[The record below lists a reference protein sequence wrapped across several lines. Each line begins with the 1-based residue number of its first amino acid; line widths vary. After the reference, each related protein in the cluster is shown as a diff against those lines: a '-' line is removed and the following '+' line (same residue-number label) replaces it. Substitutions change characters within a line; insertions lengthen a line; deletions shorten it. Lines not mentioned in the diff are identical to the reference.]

1 MSGTKYKSLL
11 KVTFSDNENIYK
23 KEEAN
28 TNDKSNNISFHE
40 KRKKYSNKKDIY
52 LNKKNLN
59 KRKILIED
67 DKKPLFKIEKLEFD
81 NYINEKN
88 KNDKEILS
96 ILNENFDEIN
106 GYIFFSKYQ
115 LGKGSF
121 GNVYYGMDNKY
132 ENDFAIKV
140 QYYKNNDLET
150 FKNEL
155 TFLGILKNEIGF
167 PQVFYN
173 HQNAIE
179 KRFIL
184 VESLLGPSLD
194 KLLKFCNKQFKLQT
208 ICYIG
213 IEMIERL
220 ETLHKNSILHR
231 DIKPNNFIWGN
242 YSRKKKS
249 KKNFNNIFLID
260 FGLSCFYII
269 KNQHYELS
277 TGNSFI
283 GTLRY
288 ASINT
293 HKGIR
298 ESRRD
303 DLESVMYVLIY
314 LFKGCLPWQ
323 GIKAKTK
330 PERQILIKEKKLSV
344 TTEELCKGLPKEFI
358 YMINNIK
365 DLRFEEKPNY
375 ELFKYNF
382 KKILNSLEKENKYS
396 DKDLNSRKYKYEW
409 ENLMING
416 NHKNEVINLFEGY
429 PFDYNQYVND
439 IKKNYNIN

>member
-11 KVTFSDNENIYK
+11 KATFSDNENIYK

-28 TNDKSNNISFHE
+28 TDDKSNNISFHG
-40 KRKKYSNKKDIY
+40 KRKKYSNKQDIY

-67 DKKPLFKIEKLEFD
+67 DKKPLFKIEKLEFG
-81 NYINEKN
+81 NNINEKN

-173 HQNAIE
+173 HQNVIE

-249 KKNFNNIFLID
+249 KKNFNNIFLIV
-260 FGLSCFYII
+260 
-269 KNQHYELS
+269 KNKHYECS

-330 PERQILIKEKKLSV
+330 SERQILIKEKKLSV
-344 TTEELCKGLPKEFI
+344 TTEELCKGLPKEFLS
-358 YMINNIK
+358 MIKIIK
-365 DLRFEEKPNY
+365 ELRFEEKPNY

-396 DKDLNSRKYKYEW
+396 DKDINSRKYKYEW

>member
-11 KVTFSDNENIYK
+11 KATFSDNENIYK

-28 TNDKSNNISFHE
+28 TDDKSNNISFHG
-40 KRKKYSNKKDIY
+40 KRKKYSNKQDIY

-67 DKKPLFKIEKLEFD
+67 DKKPLFKIEKLEFG
-81 NYINEKN
+81 NNINEKN

-173 HQNAIE
+173 HQNVIE

-260 FGLSCFYII
+260 FGLSCFYIV
-269 KNQHYELS
+269 KNKHYECS

-330 PERQILIKEKKLSV
+330 SERQI
-344 TTEELCKGLPKEFI
+344 
-358 YMINNIK
+358 
-365 DLRFEEKPNY
+365 
-375 ELFKYNF
+375 
-382 KKILNSLEKENKYS
+382 
-396 DKDLNSRKYKYEW
+396 
-409 ENLMING
+409 
-416 NHKNEVINLFEGY
+416 
-429 PFDYNQYVND
+429 
-439 IKKNYNIN
+439 

>member
-260 FGLSCFYII
+260 FGLSCFYIV
-269 KNQHYELS
+269 KNKHYECS

-330 PERQILIKEKKLSV
+330 SERQILIKEKKLSV
-344 TTEELCKGLPKEFI
+344 TTEELCKGLPKEFLS
-358 YMINNIK
+358 MINIIK
-365 DLRFEEKPNY
+365 GLRFEEKPNY

-396 DKDLNSRKYKYEW
+396 DKDLNTRKYKYEW

-429 PFDYNQYVND
+429 PFDYNQRD
-439 IKKNYNIN
+439 ILQIN